1 MKFKK
6 LDDKTVCCMVSTEDL
21 SDNNITIEDFIQNKD
36 KVQDF
41 LEEVVEAA
49 KEEVGFETSGPM
61 LSIQIMA
68 MYPEGVMITMSEE
81 PKDMAGVIKAGL
93 AQLKGELGMDDE
105 DWIEVKPD
113 VIPEPE
119 EGVEAAEKA
128 TRTKKENDTIISIF
142 SFSKL
147 EDVFAFAEHTSVR
160 SGLNSTLYKDEKK
173 GVYYLYLEKVRMSEE
188 RYRQLV
194 VTAMEY
200 GELTGATYLFMAG
213 IEAAAAAPPDP
224 APRSPRRW
232 RAWRPGRPPQSR
244 KW

>member
-105 DWIEVKPD
+105 DWIEVRPD
-113 VIPEPE
+113 GIPEPE
-119 EGVEAAEKA
+119 EVVEAAEKA
-128 TRTKKENDTIISIF
+128 TRTKKENDTIISVF

-173 GVYYLYLEKVRMSEE
+173 GVYYMYLE
-188 RYRQLV
+188 
-194 VTAMEY
+194 
-200 GELTGATYLFMAG
+200 
-213 IEAAAAAPPDP
+213 
-224 APRSPRRW
+224 
-232 RAWRPGRPPQSR
+232 
-244 KW
+244 

>member
-105 DWIEVKPD
+105 DWIEVKHLQN
-113 VIPEPE
+113 I
-119 EGVEAAEKA
+119 
-128 TRTKKENDTIISIF
+128 
-142 SFSKL
+142 
-147 EDVFAFAEHTSVR
+147 
-160 SGLNSTLYKDEKK
+160 
-173 GVYYLYLEKVRMSEE
+173 
-188 RYRQLV
+188 
-194 VTAMEY
+194 
-200 GELTGATYLFMAG
+200 
-213 IEAAAAAPPDP
+213 
-224 APRSPRRW
+224 PRSE
-232 RAWRPGRPPQSR
+232 AV
-244 KW
+244 

>member
-119 EGVEAAEKA
+119 EVVEAAEKA

-142 SFSKL
+142 SF
-147 EDVFAFAEHTSVR
+147 
-160 SGLNSTLYKDEKK
+160 
-173 GVYYLYLEKVRMSEE
+173 
-188 RYRQLV
+188 
-194 VTAMEY
+194 
-200 GELTGATYLFMAG
+200 
-213 IEAAAAAPPDP
+213 
-224 APRSPRRW
+224 
-232 RAWRPGRPPQSR
+232 
-244 KW
+244 

>member
-128 TRTKKENDTIISIF
+128 TRTKKENDTIIFIF

-213 IEAAAAAPPDP
+213 IEEHCTCIIKEKAVNVLKKIAITE
-224 APRSPRRW
+224 
-232 RAWRPGRPPQSR
+232 
-244 KW
+244 KK